1 MTFSVFHLHCPR
13 TTTSR
18 QTCGLDSKGVWSMRF
33 SAVVGVLF
41 GLGALACTFTAGRSL
56 QAIQNLAP
64 SILGT
69 SVLLGLSWFF
79 LHGWGRQCATDY
91 LVPPIPEG
99 TEVTVCG
106 GVRVTNPNDVSH
118 ASWQYTVEFIQSGN
132 VRTRVVYPS
141 EIDLPTGLA
150 AAKGAMPAGTKL
162 VLQSGWLVLKT
173 QSTAD
178 SPAPRHL
185 SGTPARS

>member
-1 MTFSVFHLHCPR
+1 MHVYRWTQSTSDPKLSSFNPR
-13 TTTSR
+13 HVRAPRFILVLPSR
-18 QTCGLDSKGVWSMRF
+18 MGPAMRYRL
-33 SAVVGVLF
+33 SSSPD
-41 GLGALACTFTAGRSL
+41 TGR
-56 QAIQNLAP
+56 
-64 SILGT
+64 
-69 SVLLGLSWFF
+69 
-79 LHGWGRQCATDY
+79 
-91 LVPPIPEG
+91 